1 MVPGQPGVHVKNTC
15 LTPDMK
21 TSSRWIIDLTA
32 KGKTLK
38 VLEENTEFFT
48 AFIVFGQRKKKFK
61 IHTKHV
67 DQKQNN

>member
-1 MVPGQPGVHVKNTC
+1 
-15 LTPDMK
+15 MK